1 MTICIYGAGAVGS
14 HLAAK
19 LLRAGH
25 HVAVVARGAH
35 LTAMRDRGLTFRG
48 QDETFTVPVPL
59 ATDDPST
66 LPPQDLVLVTLKTVA
81 HPEHASRIAALLAGG
96 GAVAFLCNGIPW
108 WWTAGRTD
116 AGPLPLLDPAGA
128 LWREIG
134 PERSI
139 GGVIYS
145 PNELEAPGIVVHSA
159 RHRLVLGS
167 PLPGGEGVAEA
178 AAAPLR
184 QAGMATEVTADIRQ
198 EVWRKLLLNAPGSP
212 LCALTRLTAGQ
223 RLADPDL
230 VELGVRIVGEVL
242 EVAAVDGCDLRTE
255 VDLAALRA
263 APATRWGTGRPSML
277 QDVLAGRPMEVDSI
291 LGQVAAFARGSG
303 VATPTIDVVLPLLR
317 GLDRAVRGGAG

>member
-1 MTICIYGAGAVGS
+1 MRICIYGAGAVGS

-19 LLRAGH
+19 LLRAGLD
-25 HVAVVARGAH
+25 VAVVARGAH
-35 LTAMRDRGLTFRG
+35 LAALRDTGLTFRG
-48 QDETFTVPVPL
+48 QDETFTVPVPV
-59 ATDDPST
+59 ATDDPAT

-81 HPEHASRIAALLAGG
+81 HPDHATRLAALLADGG
-96 GAVAFLCNGIPW
+96 TVAFLCNGIPW
-108 WWTAGRTD
+108 WWTAGRRD
-116 AGPLPLLDPAGA
+116 AGSLPLLDPGGA
-128 LWREIG
+128 LWQEVR
-134 PERSI
+134 PERCL

-145 PNELEAPGIVVHSA
+145 PNELVAPGVVVHSA

-167 PLPGGEGVAEA
+167 PLPGREGMAAA
-178 AAAPLR
+178 AAAPLL

-198 EVWRKLLLNAPGSP
+198 EVWRKLLLNAPGNP
-212 LCALTRLTAGQ
+212 LCALTRLTAVQ
-223 RLADPDL
+223 RFADPDL

-242 EVAAVDGCDLRTE
+242 EVAAADGCDLRPE

-263 APATRWGTGRPSML
+263 TPATRWGTGRPSML